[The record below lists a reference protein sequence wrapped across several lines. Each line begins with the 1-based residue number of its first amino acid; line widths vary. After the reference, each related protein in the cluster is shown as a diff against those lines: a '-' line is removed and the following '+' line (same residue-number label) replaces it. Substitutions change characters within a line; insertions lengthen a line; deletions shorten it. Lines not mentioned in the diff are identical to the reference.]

1 MQCAS
6 VLLCTG
12 LLACT
17 AQAQVAAAPASGDS
31 PFFEHGKIRVLILSG
46 RNNHD
51 WRSTTPFLKRILEA
65 SGRFDVRVTEEP
77 AGIDA
82 ATLRPY
88 DVLVSDYCGP
98 RWGATAEQAVAAFV
112 RSGKGLAAVHAA
124 SYPFGDMPVLG
135 PGHKP
140 TGQTEAPWPEWAAL
154 VGASWSAG
162 PVATRASSFA
172 SGARASA

>member
-1 MQCAS
+1 MRCAS

-17 AQAQVAAAPASGDS
+17 AQAQVATAPGDADA
-31 PFFEHGKIRVLILSG
+31 PFFAQGKIRVLILSG

-77 AGIDA
+77 AGIDSE
-82 ATLRPY
+82 TLRPY

-98 RWGATAEQAVAAFV
+98 RWGATA
-112 RSGKGLAAVHAA
+112 
-124 SYPFGDMPVLG
+124 
-135 PGHKP
+135 
-140 TGQTEAPWPEWAAL
+140 
-154 VGASWSAG
+154 
-162 PVATRASSFA
+162 
-172 SGARASA
+172 